1 MLIAMKWKEEVG
13 RLGCGGVEG
22 RGDLSV
28 KHKAHWSHFQA
39 RQGRGVN

>member
-1 MLIAMKWKEEVG
+1 MLIAMKRKEEVG
-13 RLGCGGVEG
+13 RLGVWRSGGK
-22 RGDLSV
+22 GDLSV